1 MNDARF
7 VLVVPPVGGD
17 YSYVA
22 GIYDF
27 DTCTL
32 YTLYFETEPG
42 AGDGAF
48 LIIDKVGTNEVTPL
62 RGFAAPLWEQLTF
75 RLPAQQ
81 QQVART
87 ALAAV
92 ETRGK

>member
-48 LIIDKVGTNEVTPL
+48 LIIDKVGASEITTL